1 MERDIHVSDVGD
13 TPVVSLSPPSQRRPS
28 WMIAGVL
35 LVGLAALL
43 GAYVFTATTDTIMVT
58 VAAGDLAPGETIDAG
73 DLRVIEMGR
82 TAELRAILADQQDLI
97 IGLSPRSP
105 IPADT
110 LLNTSL
116 FVPLADVLPVGKVV
130 VGAAFRAGAV
140 PTPTLGVG
148 DRVTILAVQQTTV
161 GSSGDQAAAVVLGE
175 ATVWAVTGQATTG
188 GASELVWVSLLI
200 DEELQTGVAQA
211 AADELLRLSLAS
223 P

>member
-1 MERDIHVSDVGD
+1 MSDVGD
-13 TPVVSLSPPSQRRPS
+13 TPVMSLSTPSKRRPS
-28 WMIAGVL
+28 WMIAGIL
-35 LVGLAALL
+35 LVALAALL

-58 VAAGDLAPGETIDAG
+58 VAASDLEPGETIDAG

-82 TAELRAILADQQDLI
+82 TGELRAILADQQDLI

-116 FVPLADVLPVGKVV
+116 FVPLADVLPDGKVI
-130 VGAAFRAGAV
+130 VGASFRAGAV

-148 DRVTILAVQQTTV
+148 DRVAILAVQKTTLGEV

-188 GASELVWVSLLI
+188 GASEMVWVSLLI
-200 DEELQTGVAQA
+200 DEELQARVAQA
-211 AADELLRLSLAS
+211 AAGELLRLSVVPS
-223 P
+223 